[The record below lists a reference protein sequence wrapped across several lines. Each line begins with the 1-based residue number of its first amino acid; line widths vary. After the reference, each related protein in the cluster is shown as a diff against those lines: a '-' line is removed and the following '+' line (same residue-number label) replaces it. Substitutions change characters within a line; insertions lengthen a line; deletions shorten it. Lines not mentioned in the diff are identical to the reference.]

1 MGDNAG
7 QNSMEFDLIILTYL
21 SNRDSPLTYYQLDRK
36 LSTDNQH
43 RFLRTLREKLD
54 ELEFKGLIS
63 SISSDKVEGIKLYS
77 ITEKGRLAH
86 AI

>member
-1 MGDNAG
+1 MDNGG
-7 QNSMEFDLIILTYL
+7 QNKMEFDLILLTYL
-21 SNRDSPLTYYQLDRK
+21 SNRGSPLTYYQLDRK

-43 RFLRTLREKLD
+43 RFLRTLRDKLD

-63 SISSDKVEGIKLYS
+63 SDEAEGNKLYS
-77 ITEKGRLAH
+77 ITEKGKLIR